1 MAKIKAVIF
10 DLDGVLVDAKEWH
23 YEALNRALGL
33 FGMEINRYDH
43 LVTYDGLPT
52 LKKLEMLSI
61 EHGLPRSLHKLIND
75 IKQQYTMG
83 IVHAQCKAIFCQEY
97 ALSKLNQDGYK
108 LAVCSN
114 SIRKS
119 IETMLENAGI
129 AQYFDFYISNQDVKK
144 PKPDSEMYIKA
155 FKKFGLQPKECLIIE
170 DNEKG
175 IKAALA
181 SGAYLMKVDSVEDVN
196 YLNIMGKIAGVEREN
211 K

>member
-61 EHGLPRSLHKLIND
+61 ERGLPRALHKLIND
-75 IKQQYTMG
+75 IKQQYTIE
-83 IVHAQCKAIFCQEY
+83 IVQAQCKAVFYHEY
-97 ALSKLNQDGYK
+97 ALAKLNQKGYK

-114 SIRKS
+114 SIRKT
-119 IETMLENAGI
+119 IETMLENAGL

-144 PKPDSEMYIKA
+144 PKPDAEMYLKA
-155 FKKFGLQPKECLIIE
+155 FKIFGLQPKECLIIE

-175 IKAALA
+175 LKAALA
-181 SGAYLMKVDSVEDVN
+181 SGAHLMKVASVEDVN
-196 YLNIMGKIAGVEREN
+196 YLNIMGKIAGVERGD